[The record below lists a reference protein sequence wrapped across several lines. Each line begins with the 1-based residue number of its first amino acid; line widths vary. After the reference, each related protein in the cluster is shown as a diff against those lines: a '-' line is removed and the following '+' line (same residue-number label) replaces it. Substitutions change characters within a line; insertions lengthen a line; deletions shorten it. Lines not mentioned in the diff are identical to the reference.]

1 VKIKPAL
8 LLAVLALRLS
18 DARAGLVVNGSF
30 EEATN
35 AATLAYISLSPGATN
50 IPGWTTTNAELTW
63 DGPEIGLTPPL
74 TAAQGGDFLDLT
86 GTHDASPYG
95 AVFQTLATTIGQ
107 PYQVSFELGSDK
119 YYDSYY
125 SGGVLFTA
133 PAVTVS
139 LNDVAAFSATNNFP
153 TLSNYW
159 HTWSFEFTASASNT
173 KLMFTGVSTV
183 RLAYIGLDNVTV
195 TAVGPTLMIALTAP
209 DSVLVSWLNTAGYT
223 LQTNNSLSTT
233 NWGGYTGA
241 ITNIT
246 GTNRVTISPAK
257 GDLFFRLSNP

>member
-1 VKIKPAL
+1 MKIRPAL
-8 LLAVLALRLS
+8 VLAVLALRLT

-30 EEATN
+30 EATN
-35 AATLAYISLSPGATN
+35 GTTLSYISLSSGSTN

-74 TAAQGGDFLDLT
+74 TAAQGSDFLDLT

-95 AVFQTLATTIGQ
+95 AVFQNLATTIGQ

-125 SGGVLFTA
+125 SGGVTFTA
-133 PAVTVS
+133 PEVTVS
-139 LNDVAAFSATNNFP
+139 LNGVNVFFATNNFP

-159 HTWSFEFTASASNT
+159 QTCSFEFTASAST
-173 KLMFTGVSTV
+173 TALTFTGASPARV
-183 RLAYIGLDNVTV
+183 AYIGLDNVTV
-195 TAVGPTLMIALTAP
+195 TAVGPTLAIALTAP

-223 LQTNNSLSTT
+223 LQTNNNLSTS
-233 NWGGYTGA
+233 NWVGYSGS
-241 ITNIT
+241 ITNVA
-246 GTNRVTISPAK
+246 GTNRVAISPAK

>member
-1 VKIKPAL
+1 MNSRL
-8 LLAVLALRLS
+8 VLALALMLLILPMH
-18 DARAGLVVNGSF
+18 AALLVNGSF

-35 AATLAYISLSPGATN
+35 GATLGYDQLFPGATN

-63 DGPEIGLTPPL
+63 DGPQIGLTPPL
-74 TAAQGGDFLDLT
+74 SAAQGSDFLDLT

-139 LNDVAAFSATNNFP
+139 LNGVA
-153 TLSNYW
+153 
-159 HTWSFEFTASASNT
+159 
-173 KLMFTGVSTV
+173 
-183 RLAYIGLDNVTV
+183 
-195 TAVGPTLMIALTAP
+195 
-209 DSVLVSWLNTAGYT
+209 
-223 LQTNNSLSTT
+223 
-233 NWGGYTGA
+233 
-241 ITNIT
+241 
-246 GTNRVTISPAK
+246 
-257 GDLFFRLSNP
+257 